1 MLDFV
6 LFSRVWGDPFS
17 SHFFGSVGASY
28 VIVNVLGSSKGSPPV
43 PYLQTNKNLAIS
55 LEHTCSIFDP
65 FSRVLA
71 WKLLRLSDEDARA
84 AN

>member
-1 MLDFV
+1 M
-6 LFSRVWGDPFS
+6 
-17 SHFFGSVGASY
+17 
-28 VIVNVLGSSKGSPPV
+28 